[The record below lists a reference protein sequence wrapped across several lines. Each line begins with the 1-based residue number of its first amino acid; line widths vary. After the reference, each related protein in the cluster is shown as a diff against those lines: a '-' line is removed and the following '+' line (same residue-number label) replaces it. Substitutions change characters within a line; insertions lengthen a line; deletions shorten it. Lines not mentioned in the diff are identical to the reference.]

1 MPFPAHPAGAGD
13 WDLENYA
20 YPLPEDLIAQRAMVP
35 RDHARLLVVHP
46 QHHEHRRFYE
56 LPELL
61 QPGDLLVLN
70 NTKVL
75 PARLIGTRPGGGVTE
90 FLLLEPGEENRWRV
104 LVRPGRRVGVGTKVM
119 FPSVREPE
127 LIGVVQARDE
137 PTGGRWVQF
146 ATPDG
151 TVIDQTK
158 LLPLLDKIGELP
170 LPPYI
175 QKFQGDPAQY
185 QTVYAEA
192 LGSVA
197 APTAGLHFTEELLHK
212 LETYGIQR
220 AMITLHVG
228 LGTFRPV
235 STADVRHHTLH
246 SEWVE
251 VSPTT
256 VQQIRET
263 QQRGGRVIAVGT
275 TVTRALEGAAQGGE
289 LQPVTG
295 KVNLYIYPGYTWR
308 VIDGLIT
315 NFHLPQSSLLL
326 LVSALIG
333 RQRLLNLY
341 HEAIREQYRFYSL
354 GDAMLIQPAGDM
366 AH

>member
-1 MPFPAHPAGAGD
+1 MPFLAHPANGGD
-13 WDLENYA
+13 WELANYN
-20 YPLPEDLIAQRAMVP
+20 YSLPEELIAQRAMVP
-35 RDHARLLVVHP
+35 RDHSRLLVVHP
-46 QHHEHRRFYE
+46 GHHEHRRFYE

-90 FLLLEPGEENRWRV
+90 FLLLEAGAEHGWRA

-119 FPSVREPE
+119 FPSVKEPE

-137 PTGGRWVQF
+137 TTGGRWVRF
-146 ATPDG
+146 ELPDG
-151 TVIDQTK
+151 TVVDQTK
-158 LLPLLDKIGELP
+158 LLRLLNEIGQVP

-197 APTAGLHFTEELLHK
+197 APTAGLHFTQELLHK
-212 LETYGIQR
+212 LETHGIQHT
-220 AMITLHVG
+220 MITLHVG

-235 STADVRHHTLH
+235 STADIRQHQLH

-251 VSPTT
+251 VSSAT
-256 VQQIRET
+256 VSQIQAT
-263 QQRGGRVIAVGT
+263 QAQGGRVIAVGT
-275 TVTRALEGAAQGGE
+275 TVTRALEGAAQGGGLE
-289 LQPVTG
+289 PFRGHVH
-295 KVNLYIYPGYTWR
+295 LYIYPGYRWR

-333 RQRLLNLY
+333 RPRLLQLY
-341 HEAIREQYRFYSL
+341 QEAIRAGYRFYSL
-354 GDAMLIQPAGDM
+354 GDAMLIVPVGDV
-366 AH
+366 AN